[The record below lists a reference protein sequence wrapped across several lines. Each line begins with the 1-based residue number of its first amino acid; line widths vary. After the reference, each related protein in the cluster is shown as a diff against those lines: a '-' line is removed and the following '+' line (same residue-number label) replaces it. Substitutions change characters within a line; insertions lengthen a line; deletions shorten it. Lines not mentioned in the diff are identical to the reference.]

1 MPAMNAG
8 SIDIGHVQENAQD
21 AADLLRLLANP
32 HRLQVLCAL
41 RGGEASVG
49 EMADHIGL
57 SQSALSQHL
66 AKMRADRI
74 VATRRDGQTIFY
86 RIADP
91 DVLVLVGAL
100 AEVMERRRAAGSVR

>member
-1 MPAMNAG
+1 MVDL
-8 SIDIGHVQENAQD
+8 SIAVEHVEDNAQV

-49 EMADHIGL
+49 QMADHIGL

-74 VATRRDGQTIFY
+74 VATRREGQTIFY

-91 DVLVLVGAL
+91 DVLIIVGAL
-100 AEVMERRRAAGSVR
+100 ADVMERRKAAGGPR

>member
-1 MPAMNAG
+1 MIQGALS
-8 SIDIGHVQENAQD
+8 SIDLAANARS

-41 RGGEASVG
+41 RAGELSVG
-49 EMADHIGL
+49 QIADHVVL

-66 AKMRADRI
+66 ARLRHDRV
-74 VATRRDGQTIFY
+74 VATRRQGQAIYY

-91 DVLVLVGAL
+91 
-100 AEVMERRRAAGSVR
+100 EVMTVLETVSGVMSRRREGAA

>member
-1 MPAMNAG
+1 MPATMPLIEIEQNAEG
-8 SIDIGHVQENAQD
+8 

-41 RGGEASVG
+41 RAGEASVG
-49 EMADHIGL
+49 EMAGHVGL

-66 AKMRADRI
+66 AKLRADRI
-74 VATRRDGQTIFY
+74 VATRRDGQSIYY

-91 DVLVLVGAL
+91 DVLALIEALSLVIQRRA
-100 AEVMERRRAAGSVR
+100 RRRGP

>member
-1 MPAMNAG
+1 MVAAIHSVEHLQDNAE
-8 SIDIGHVQENAQD
+8 S

-49 EMADHIGL
+49 EMAGHIGL

-74 VATRRDGQTIFY
+74 VATRRNGQSIYY

-100 AEVMERRRAAGSVR
+100 AQVMERRRGQGAVR